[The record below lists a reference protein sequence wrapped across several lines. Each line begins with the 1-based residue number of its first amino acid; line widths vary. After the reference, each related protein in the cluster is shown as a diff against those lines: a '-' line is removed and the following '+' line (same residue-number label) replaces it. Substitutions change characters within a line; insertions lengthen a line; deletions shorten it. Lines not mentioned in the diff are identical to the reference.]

1 MNFKK
6 RLISLLIAVLL
17 VFNSIPIGHA
27 VLGNLSIVGADIVG
41 VERALKDAVT
51 DMTYGWDG
59 RTYRFPSS
67 ILATVEA
74 GHEVYLLADTEVDGI
89 DEENEIPKVGEKAV
103 NVTFTNIRLAGN
115 DADKYT
121 ISELEEP
128 VSFSKKINILP
139 KVLKISPAMTE
150 VFYGQELPDEGEVSL
165 NENYKDQLVRKED
178 RVVVSCT
185 FTFDFDGA
193 VQEGSY
199 PLKEISEIQLK
210 GPDSGNYK
218 AEVENQDDLVFV
230 IAPYETDAVAED
242 PDAAVSD
249 NGEGYIHNGKQE
261 AHLVAPENF
270 LISTT
275 GVLNGRWYESV
286 TVALEETEAGEFEE
300 ITYYLRNND
309 RESTEYKAV
318 CQKTYSYS
326 AMPMPTVI
334 GIELV
339 KLETQKVVEDETTTY
354 EPMVRKK
361 DDAVYANGDMQV
373 VVYVTGA
380 SYEQETEIILSVNG
394 VETVKPAD
402 EVILE
407 DGRYTYK
414 AAFDISSVDG
424 ESIIY
429 ELKAYAKNSSGTG
442 EIYPA
447 ENCRDTY
454 IGCETSVTKPLIL
467 DRKGPDAR
475 IIEIE
480 TIRKFVGYYDYPEKL
495 VGTFTAEDIHAG
507 VAKVEYKWDNKQYQ
521 EYKNLNKPP
530 YKVELNWYETQAI
543 EGKHTL
549 YLRVTDKLDNVT
561 EISLTQ
567 SESVDSKPPVID
579 SVLVEG
585 AVETANGFLAQGE
598 VKILVKAH
606 DDNSDA
612 NSGVSGIQKVLV
624 VGKVFNTFDKKY
636 HDYSAQARLDQETGM
651 YVLSIMPDIELID
664 VAVQAWDM
672 YGYAQLDLNQIPM
685 YQQPSVEG
693 EEGSTEERFYQSKKL
708 YVESTKPSVNFD
720 DAKKLGFDYGDENY
734 WFGID
739 DKEEKL
745 TIDVKED
752 GVISGVKQIVVTDYY
767 VNADGTEAKTERRR
781 ATYIFGSR
789 NAKVEIPLSEFSD
802 GTHKVVVEVWD
813 HCGNMTTKDFVFTL
827 VLTEPKTGDIV
838 PDEAKI
844 RKFDNDEWFSPTDS
858 GDYLTI
864 RIGTEKKSEKLSK
877 IILTVNGKVRE
888 YLLNGGKY
896 ELEDDENGGS
906 YIDISTADPI
916 FKLKVPADDEDFKS
930 HYEVTA
936 VFVDKA
942 GNASDL
948 STKIVYVDRE
958 APVITKITVQKK
970 DETLLNQIVRILSF
984 GIFSNNDLV
993 FRVYCE
999 DGPGDVGVSSAIMKY
1014 SDQGEELA
1022 MEKDANI
1029 PDCYFIEVSEND
1041 VTKLGTT
1048 ISFQVKDKFGKD
1060 DVKKP
1065 LMSIENANNK
1075 DDKTEKFF
1083 VMVESTVPVMG
1094 FELADS
1100 DAIAEDGKVWY
1111 NGMQENTLADGT
1123 FRKPLNL
1130 TVQDLQSGLY
1140 SIVIDV
1146 NGKKETLFPES
1157 GQSVS
1162 SPYTDAFDRTFDA
1175 YKSLLDGT
1183 TLLADG
1189 EYRIAIKVV
1198 DNAGNTSTIEDV
1210 YYIDTVKPVVDKI
1223 TFSTPTADGVEE
1235 IAGDGIL
1242 SADAPVV
1249 YSYFFQKDFDI
1260 TLHVSDQG
1268 PSSGLHHVDYWF
1280 NNTNG
1285 EAKTAE
1291 IRDGKALIDVPE
1303 HFKGMVYY
1311 RVWDMAGN
1319 CSAVMTTNAF
1329 VVDAEAPAIDIKYD
1343 AVATDYK
1350 DAAGNPLYTQTKTFT
1365 VTITDPVSGLNKFS
1379 YVKNA
1384 ELNPAGRSEITIDKK
1399 GSYKDDLPDGWKIVE
1414 MDANLVT
1421 MVTKTFS
1428 FAEDDNDIQM
1438 FFDAM
1443 DQATCKVENVN
1454 SVVFTIDKTAPKIL
1468 VDFGSDNDDDVYYNQ
1483 NRVATITVTERNFN
1497 EDLIRVMIENRYG
1510 NVPGY
1515 IFRHDAN
1522 DNTKHTATI
1531 NFDEGDYTFD
1541 LTGQDLGGHVA
1552 EVTFAGGNEKL
1563 FYVDKTVPF
1572 ISENFYEFANA
1583 QENSFNTDKTATIT
1597 IVEHNFD
1604 PNLTNL
1610 RITRKAAGGEH
1621 SHNGMVDV
1629 TNEILGGNK
1638 WNKNVDTYTISFTFS
1653 EDAVYYV
1660 EIAPVDLASNRGAK
1674 HNTVVFEIDKTVPVV
1689 SAKNGQAVAPDATE
1703 LLDIYPYDRRND
1715 PAPTVD
1721 FADNNIASIEYTLI
1735 TYIPKYMGDGLT
1747 VVEPVVERGTIQGSR
1762 FTLENFEEDGIY
1774 SVELVAVDVA
1784 GNRSEINYNTY
1795 ARMVKQDVLA
1805 FILDSNVK
1813 DQTGLFSLEY
1823 EDGEAISK
1831 KPDDFLDLRILVMTP
1846 ADTPIEIVLRDTN
1859 GKETLTTVGL
1869 ISLESVYGVN
1879 VHICALSADFFRENF
1894 QDDID
1899 TEMHLTVRNEGG
1911 RIDLARIHIDSIE
1924 PTCDVPED
1932 LRKWAWFFGE
1942 EDRTFT
1948 ITNISEKLEEA
1959 DCRVYDN
1966 GEMIP
1971 FVYSAEEG
1979 TLTFTL
1985 SKGWH
1990 NIGFILSDAAGNA
2003 NIGQEIGNIH
2013 IGYFWCYFLAAGFTA
2028 LVAGA
2033 TAVYLRRRRQLL
2045 REMMDEA

>member
-27 VLGNLSIVGADIVG
+27 VLGNLSIVGADTVG
-41 VERALKDAVT
+41 VENALKEAVT

-74 GHEVYLLADTEVDGI
+74 GHEVYLLADTQVDGL

-115 DADKYT
+115 DADQYI
-121 ISELEEP
+121 ISELEEL
-128 VSFSKKINILP
+128 VSFSKEIKILP
-139 KVLKISPAMTE
+139 KTLKISPAMTQA
-150 VFYGQELPDEGEVSL
+150 FYGQDLPSRGRVSV

-178 RVVVSCT
+178 RVEVSCT

-199 PLKEISEIQLK
+199 PLKEVSDIQLK

-275 GVLNGRWYESV
+275 GALDGEWVESV
-286 TVALEETEAGEFEE
+286 TVDLEETEAGAFKE

-339 KLETQKVVEDETTTY
+339 ELEMQNVVEDATITY
-354 EPMVRKK
+354 KPMVRDK

-429 ELKAYAKNSSGTG
+429 ELKAYARNSSGTG

-454 IGCETSVTKPLIL
+454 IGLKTSVTKPLVL
-467 DRKGPDAR
+467 DRKGPTVN
-475 IIEIE
+475 ITEINVVYLRGYIAGDF
-480 TIRKFVGYYDYPEKL
+480 TVSDDHVGI
-495 VGTFTAEDIHAG
+495 V
-507 VAKVEYKWDNKQYQ
+507 KVEYAWDSAS
-521 EYKNLNKPP
+521 YKNFTGYHSNQTDYTSYLYFWESEMVKGG
-530 YKVELNWYETQAI
+530 L
-543 EGKHTL
+543 HTL
-549 YLRVTDKLDNVT
+549 HLRVTDELGNIT
-561 EISLTQ
+561 LISQKDTNG
-567 SESVDSKPPVID
+567 VDSLAPAIL
-579 SVLVEG
+579 SVEIHDADGNLIPGTENGVF
-585 AVETANGFLAQGE
+585 ANGPVTIVVRARDMADDVNAITNLGE
-598 VKILVKAH
+598 DSVKILVGKDTYKMNRASVSE
-606 DDNSDA
+606 DNVEHVYTLTIDP
-612 NSGVSGIQKVLV
+612 NKTDVKWENIRIQVIDNAGNAIDMALTETTHADGA
-624 VGKVFNTFDKKY
+624 GKY
-636 HDYSAQARLDQETGM
+636 
-651 YVLSIMPDIELID
+651 LS
-664 VAVQAWDM
+664 
-672 YGYAQLDLNQIPM
+672 NN
-685 YQQPSVEG
+685 
-693 EEGSTEERFYQSKKL
+693 L
-708 YVESTKPSVNFD
+708 YVENEKPSINIS
-720 DAKKLGFDYGDENY
+720 KLGEAYGNDLYCVGAQDISGKIKVGVADKPSQAYSGLKSVKITKSNGEVTTVISDKTAEMEIDVSSWDDGIWTITVVAEDFCGNTETNSFTFKKDVTAPETGNIDLNADDQDVSKDIEALDGKD
-734 WFGID
+734 WFAPEID
-739 DKEEKL
+739 VEAGKDGYISFRIGSKSAEEKL
-745 TIDVKED
+745 
-752 GVISGVKQIVVTDYY
+752 
-767 VNADGTEAKTERRR
+767 R
-781 ATYIFGSR
+781 
-789 NAKVEIPLSEFSD
+789 
-802 GTHKVVVEVWD
+802 
-813 HCGNMTTKDFVFTL
+813 
-827 VLTEPKTGDIV
+827 
-838 PDEAKI
+838 
-844 RKFDNDEWFSPTDS
+844 
-858 GDYLTI
+858 
-864 RIGTEKKSEKLSK
+864 K
-877 IILTVNGKVRE
+877 IIVKINNIEKTFTYNDGK
-888 YLLNGGKY
+888 GWY
-896 ELEDDENGGS
+896 EEENGGS
-906 YIDISTADPI
+906 YVYASTQNWVKNGLQPNAPT
-916 FKLKVPADDEDFKS
+916 DEIPYN
-930 HYEVTA
+930 HYVVEATLMDKHRNEVVLPTR
-936 VFVDKA
+936 
-942 GNASDL
+942 
-948 STKIVYVDRE
+948 IVYVDKV
-958 APVITKITVQKK
+958 APTIEKVTVRKA
-970 DETLLNQIVRILSF
+970 DETLVDQIIRILSF
-984 GIFSNNDLV
+984 GIFSNDDLIFSVYTYDGKGDSGMKSVDMTVTNKDTDEKELRTTTSGSVDDNGYTVYSFTVSKKDLV
-993 FRVYCE
+993 KFNASLAFTAYDRYGKDCTTYPYIDINENFEVMIERELPAINFPLPEATGFYEERE
-999 DGPGDVGVSSAIMKY
+999 DDQIWYNADKPLSLQVTDTHSGIY
-1014 SDQGEELA
+1014 SITLLVNGHKEELFSDPQGIVKYQLFA
-1022 MEKDANI
+1022 TVKEEGAETSRFDQYFTLYNLEKAVNSNAV
-1029 PDCYFIEVSEND
+1029 P
-1041 VTKLGTT
+1041 
-1048 ISFQVKDKFGKD
+1048 GK
-1060 DVKKP
+1060 
-1065 LMSIENANNK
+1065 N
-1075 DDKTEKFF
+1075 
-1083 VMVESTVPVMG
+1083 
-1094 FELADS
+1094 
-1100 DAIAEDGKVWY
+1100 
-1111 NGMQENTLADGT
+1111 
-1123 FRKPLNL
+1123 
-1130 TVQDLQSGLY
+1130 
-1140 SIVIDV
+1140 
-1146 NGKKETLFPES
+1146 
-1157 GQSVS
+1157 
-1162 SPYTDAFDRTFDA
+1162 
-1175 YKSLLDGT
+1175 
-1183 TLLADG
+1183 G

-1198 DNAGNTSTIEDV
+1198 DNSGNIHAEEAV
-1210 YYIDTVKPVVDKI
+1210 YYIDTVKPAIDKI
-1223 TFSTPTADGVEE
+1223 TFSTPTADDVEE

-1303 HFKGMVYY
+1303 NFKGMVYY

-1319 CSAVMTTNAF
+1319 CSEVMTTNAF
-1329 VVDAEAPAIDIKYD
+1329 VVDAEAPAIEIKYD
-1343 AVATDYK
+1343 AVTTDYK

-1365 VTITDPVSGLNKFS
+1365 VTITDLVSGLNQFG

-1384 ELNPAGRSEITIDKK
+1384 ELHKVEHIGDTVA
-1399 GSYKDDLPDGWKIVE
+1399 KDDPHKVGDILPGGWRIEK

-1421 MVTKTFS
+1421 VVTQTFS

-1438 FFDAM
+1438 FFNAM
-1443 DQATCKVENVN
+1443 DQAENKKENVA
-1454 SVVFTIDKTAPKIL
+1454 SAVFTIDKTAPKIL

-1483 NRVATITVTERNFN
+1483 NRIATITVTERNFN
-1497 EDLIRVMIENRYG
+1497 EGLIRVMIENRYG

-1515 IFRHDAN
+1515 TFRHD

-1541 LTGQDLGGHVA
+1541 LTGKDLGGHEA

-1629 TNEILGGNK
+1629 TNEILRGNK

-1660 EIAPVDLASNRGAK
+1660 EIAPVDLASNHGAK

-1735 TYIPKYMGDGLT
+1735 TYIPKYMGNGLT

-1795 ARMVKQDVLA
+1795 ARMVNQDVLA

-1831 KPDDFLDLRILVMTP
+1831 KPDGFMDLRILVMTP

-1859 GKETLTTVGL
+1859 GKETLTTAGL

-1879 VHICALSADFFRENF
+1879 VHTFALPADFFRENF

-1899 TEMHLTVRNEGG
+1899 TEMHLTVRNQGG
-1911 RIDLARIHIDSIE
+1911 RIDLARIHIDSIK
-1924 PTCDVPED
+1924 PTCDVPEE
-1932 LRKWAWFFGE
+1932 LCKWAWFFGE

-1971 FVYSAEEG
+1971 FVYSAEED

-2003 NIGQEIGNIH
+2003 NIGQEVGNIH
-2013 IGYFWCYFLAAGFTA
+2013 IGYFWCYFIAAGFTA
-2028 LVAGA
+2028 LVAVA
-2033 TAVYLRRRRQLL
+2033 AALYLYRRRQILQ
-2045 REMMDEA
+2045 EMMDEA